1 MEECSQGFVSGK
13 NYFRSDITADADKY
27 AFFAVPYDK
36 AWKATV
42 NGSET
47 QIININGL
55 MAVRISQG
63 SNDIRFDYEYKMLK
77 YGAVLSAVGV
87 LGWAAYVII
96 MKKREKSNI

>member
-1 MEECSQGFVSGK
+1 
-13 NYFRSDITADADKY
+13 
-27 AFFAVPYDK
+27 
-36 AWKATV
+36 
-42 NGSET
+42 
-47 QIININGL
+47 

-77 YGAVLSAVGV
+77 YGAVLSAIGV